1 MRNPAGFCFPEFLC
15 YINYMDKSR
24 EIAIAIDQWIAEV
37 DKKADIEPEEILASF
52 NALCAEFSIPDD
64 IGKRAVARAL
74 GEDID

>member
-1 MRNPAGFCFPEFLC
+1 MRNSAGFLLPDFLC
-15 YINYMDKSR
+15 YINYMDKSH

-37 DKKADIEPEEILASF
+37 DKKDIEPDEILASF
-52 NALCAEFSIPDD
+52 NALCAEFSIPED